1 MSYYSKVIAAVV
13 GLIVLFASRYGI
25 DLEGQHE
32 VIVDALTAI
41 ATAVG
46 FYLAKNKPTKREQHK
61 EEKATVREA
70 TKEIKEGQ

>member
-25 DLEGQHE
+25 DLEGQQQ
-32 VIVDALTAI
+32 VIVDALIAI

-46 FYLAKNKPTKREQHK
+46 VYLAKNKPTNPEQLK